1 MLLLLLLL
9 IASIIIERS
18 DAFIT
23 PSRGQVMRL
32 PARVISPPVLRM
44 IETINLEPL
53 GDDHEAEGTRIAKS
67 IAGWLDMEWCPQEV
81 HRAIAEDVK
90 KTYVRA
96 RQDGDDC
103 VSSLMHEVAES
114 LQSNWS
120 EYDKDAFVNAYDIA
134 NYFSDF
140 LSIRA
145 GELDLLQWIRMPR
158 FLCNL
163 TFCLIFEAIAA
174 QYTCLRLVK

>member
-1 MLLLLLLL
+1 MLRLLQVL
-9 IASIIIERS
+9 ITIIIIERS
-18 DAFIT
+18 DAFLT
-23 PSRGQVMRL
+23 SSRVEQVIRRL
-32 PARVISPPVLRM
+32 PQARAISPPVLRM

-81 HRAIAEDVK
+81 HRAIGENVK

-114 LQSNWS
+114 LQSNWA
-120 EYDKDAFVNAYDIA
+120 EYDKDAFVNAYDVA
-134 NYFSDF
+134 NYFSDYC
-140 LSIRA
+140 SIRA
-145 GELDLLQWIRMPR
+145 GEFDLY
-158 FLCNL
+158 N
-163 TFCLIFEAIAA
+163 
-174 QYTCLRLVK
+174 

>member
-1 MLLLLLLL
+1 MLHLLVLL
-9 IASIIIERS
+9 IVNTIIGRS
-18 DAFIT
+18 DAFIAS
-23 PSRGQVMRL
+23 PRVDQVSKRL
-32 PARVISPPVLRM
+32 SQRARVISPPALRM

-81 HRAIAEDVK
+81 HRAIGEDVK
-90 KTYVRA
+90 KTYIRA

-120 EYDKDAFVNAYDIA
+120 EYDKDAFVNAYDVA

-145 GELDLLQWIRMPR
+145 GE
-158 FLCNL
+158 FYFYYGCAVNA
-163 TFCLIFEAIAA
+163 T
-174 QYTCLRLVK
+174 

>member
-1 MLLLLLLL
+1 MLLLLLLIL
-9 IASIIIERS
+9 IASIIVERS

-23 PSRGQVMRL
+23 SSRADQVTSTPTCRRL
-32 PARVISPPVLRM
+32 PRARAPPGVLLRM

-53 GDDHEAEGTRIAKS
+53 GDDHEAEGTRIATS

-120 EYDKDAFVNAYDIA
+120 EYDKDAFVNAYDVA

-145 GELDLLQWIRMPR
+145 GEFDFYNGCACHRQCVNASNI
-158 FLCNL
+158 LCH
-163 TFCLIFEAIAA
+163 F
-174 QYTCLRLVK
+174 

>member
-9 IASIIIERS
+9 IASIIVERS
-18 DAFIT
+18 DAFVTSSRADQVT
-23 PSRGQVMRL
+23 PSRRL
-32 PARVISPPVLRM
+32 PRARAPPPVLRM

-120 EYDKDAFVNAYDIA
+120 EYDKDAFVNAYDVA

-145 GELDLLQWIRMPR
+145 GEFDFYDGCACHRQ
-158 FLCNL
+158 CDV
-163 TFCLIFEAIAA
+163 TS
-174 QYTCLRLVK
+174 

>member
-1 MLLLLLLL
+1 MLHLLVLL
-9 IASIIIERS
+9 IVNTIIGRS
-18 DAFIT
+18 DAFIAS
-23 PSRGQVMRL
+23 PRVDQVKRL
-32 PARVISPPVLRM
+32 SQRARVISPPALRM

-81 HRAIAEDVK
+81 HRAIGEDVK

-96 RQDGDDC
+96 RRDGDDC

-120 EYDKDAFVNAYDIA
+120 EYDKDAFVNAYDVA

-145 GELDLLQWIRMPR
+145 GES
-158 FLCNL
+158 F
-163 TFCLIFEAIAA
+163 TFTMDVRAIVNA
-174 QYTCLRLVK
+174 T

>member
-1 MLLLLLLL
+1 MLLLLLLIL
-9 IASIIIERS
+9 IASIIVERS

-23 PSRGQVMRL
+23 SSRADQVTSTPTCRRL
-32 PARVISPPVLRM
+32 PRARAPPGVLLLRM

-53 GDDHEAEGTRIAKS
+53 GDDHEAEGTRIATS

-120 EYDKDAFVNAYDIA
+120 EYDKDAFVNAYDVA

-145 GELDLLQWIRMPR
+145 GEFDFYNGCACHRQCVNASNI
-158 FLCNL
+158 LCH
-163 TFCLIFEAIAA
+163 F
-174 QYTCLRLVK
+174 